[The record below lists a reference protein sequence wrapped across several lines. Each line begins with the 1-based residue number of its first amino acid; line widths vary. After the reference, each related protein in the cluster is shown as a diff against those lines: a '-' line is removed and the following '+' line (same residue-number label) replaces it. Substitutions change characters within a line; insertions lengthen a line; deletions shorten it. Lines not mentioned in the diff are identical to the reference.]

1 MSKYDSEE
9 GLKMKI
15 DIKTINN
22 SKTIKFSG
30 DEEWL
35 NSFYKAFPNKNKELL
50 AGQITLK
57 PDEYEHCELSGEV
70 NYPVIL
76 ECTRCTAPVK
86 HVVSNKLNMLFR
98 PSKYDLNANEV
109 ELSSGELDANYMS
122 ENDEIDVCQVLIDF
136 VNDQL
141 PDFTHCPKC
150 AKTSDKEI
158 VYRSENDEKLNP
170 FAKLKDLKFPN

>member
-1 MSKYDSEE
+1 
-9 GLKMKI
+9 MKI

-22 SKTIKFSG
+22 SKTIELKG

-35 NSFYKAFPNKNKELL
+35 EAFYKAFPNKNSKALT
-50 AGQITLK
+50 GSITLK
-57 PDEYEHCELSGEV
+57 PDEYEHCEVSGTA
-70 NYPVIL
+70 NYQVTI
-76 ECTRCTAPVK
+76 ECTRCTAPIK
-86 HVVSNKLNMLFR
+86 HTVDSSFDMLFR

-109 ELSSGELDANYMS
+109 ELSAGELEANYMS

-141 PDFTHCPKC
+141 PDFQHCEKC
-150 AKTSDKEI
+150 AKKGVDGPLYK
-158 VYRSENDEKLNP
+158 SENDEKLNP